1 MQSVIEHLRS
11 HAPANAVF
19 YRLVGRSAVGE
30 CTLYPRDGN
39 AFYQVG
45 EAPRGLAPGLYQ
57 VFFFEASGRQIQTAR
72 VELSLSQAT
81 ASALGPMA
89 QEAAPAAWPAASPP
103 SHKPLPPSPA
113 QLSLPLSPTPL
124 GLAAASA
131 PAEMA
136 RDQAEHRMRLES
148 DQQKYGFIQN
158 AAYAREVG
166 EVLMINRM
174 MRQEMQEMAKQ
185 ADRYEQEGWAQ
196 IEKKVAALRMLREA
210 QKEVIVDLNQLPQPP
225 VPKPDWTPLIFST
238 IQTVQAIGM
247 ALVDKFTR
255 APAQAVPAAPGPSA
269 PSEAPKKSA
278 SEERPRDEV
287 QPAVPSGQG
296 APSGLAGSAR
306 DERPEGD

>member
-19 YRLVGRSAVGE
+19 FRLVSRSTVGE
-30 CTLYPRDGN
+30 YTLYPRDGN
-39 AFYQVG
+39 AFYKVG
-45 EAPRGLAPGLYQ
+45 EAPRGLPPGLYQ

-89 QEAAPAAWPAASPP
+89 QEAAPAAWPAANPP
-103 SHKPLPPSPA
+103 SHKPLPPPPA

-124 GLAAASA
+124 ALAAASA

-158 AAYAREVG
+158 ATYAREVG

-210 QKEVIVDLNQLPQPP
+210 QKEVIADLNQLPQPP
-225 VPKPDWTPLIFST
+225 TPKPDWTPLIFST
-238 IQTVQAIGM
+238 LQTVQAIGM
-247 ALVDKFTR
+247 ALVEKFTR
-255 APAQAVPAAPGPSA
+255 TPAQEVPAAPGPAVPSAAQKSA
-269 PSEAPKKSA
+269 PA
-278 SEERPRDEV
+278 ERPRDDV
-287 QPAVPSGQG
+287 RAAAPSGQG
-296 APSGLAGSAR
+296 QPSSRAGSAQS
-306 DERPEGD
+306 EHPEVD

>member
-11 HAPANAVF
+11 HAPVNAVF

-30 CTLYPRDGN
+30 YTLYPRDGN

-45 EAPRGLAPGLYQ
+45 EAPRGLPPGLYQ

-89 QEAAPAAWPAASPP
+89 QEAAPAALPAASPP

-136 RDQAEHRMRLES
+136 RDQSEHRMRMES

-210 QKEVIVDLNQLPQPP
+210 QKEVIADLNQLPQPP
-225 VPKPDWTPLIFST
+225 TPKPDWTPLIFST

-247 ALVDKFTR
+247 ALVEKFVAPR
-255 APAQAVPAAPGPSA
+255 PQEAPASAQPAPAATKEKGATSEVSPANDQPGEPQST
-269 PSEAPKKSA
+269 
-278 SEERPRDEV
+278 
-287 QPAVPSGQG
+287 
-296 APSGLAGSAR
+296 AR
-306 DERPEGD
+306 G